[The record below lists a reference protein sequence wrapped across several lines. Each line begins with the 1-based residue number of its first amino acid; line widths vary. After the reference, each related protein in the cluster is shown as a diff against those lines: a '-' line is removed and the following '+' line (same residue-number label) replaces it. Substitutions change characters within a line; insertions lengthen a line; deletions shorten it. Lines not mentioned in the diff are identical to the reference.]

1 MAEKIIT
8 KIPQRIRPLSGTPLQ
23 GRARRKVAG
32 YARVSTD
39 SEEQENS
46 YEAQVGYFTDYIRTN
61 PEWEFVKIY
70 TEEEPSYPALFC
82 AYIYVHHHE
91 DDGAF
96 LALYFIRAL
105 NSEITMERRMV
116 NPFIMRQT
124 HRTGRRNLWR

>member
-70 TEEEPSYPALFC
+70 TDEERSYPELFC
-82 AYIYVHHHE
+82 R
-91 DDGAF
+91 AF
-96 LALYFIRAL
+96 
-105 NSEITMERRMV
+105 
-116 NPFIMRQT
+116 
-124 HRTGRRNLWR
+124 